1 MEKNKRKPHFD
12 YYVVSLTLLATK
24 NPEKKNPKNS
34 NQISQSVSWVLDKVQ
49 FSVISN
55 PRRRT
60 IYYSKFSFIFSLLS
74 QHPDDCIQRISRL
87 IELGKEQYLEPRD
100 WPRRSIGRKGRFNAF
115 ADEKSNA
122 FVQWSRYLKQIDPNA
137 ELWRRDDSILLS
149 KQKLRLRSLS

>member
-60 IYYSKFSFIFSLLS
+60 IYYSKFLSFSHYFHS
-74 QHPDDCIQRISRL
+74 IQTIVSNVQVDWLNWEKNSTLNREIDQDAA
-87 IELGKEQYLEPRD
+87 LGE
-100 WPRRSIGRKGRFNAF
+100 
-115 ADEKSNA
+115 
-122 FVQWSRYLKQIDPNA
+122 
-137 ELWRRDDSILLS
+137 RDDSMLLRMRNRMLSCSDLGILN
-149 KQKLRLRSLS
+149 RSTQTQNSGEAMIGCFCPNRN